1 MKSLMRLLLLVLVGY
16 LAYPYVVGYINKHHV
31 VSAPARDASSST
43 PAKAD
48 GVEVSDGAAVTS
60 TTLPGSPPNLSSL
73 IVYTMPLTNVKVRE
87 IHKHYV
93 ILLCDQGLMQVYYE
107 QLPASF
113 SEYYA
118 PQAVADPPPHAPRP
132 VMHKSAAES
141 NPYRT
146 AIEEAAAHSR
156 YLQQVAGLEQRI
168 KGDQI
173 VIDSWYQP
181 LFNNPGHVSDMQ
193 YESAKADLGLAS
205 IQLSELRAGVW

>member
-1 MKSLMRLLLLVLVGY
+1 MKSLMRLFLLVLIGY
-16 LAYPYVVGYINKHHV
+16 LVYPYVVGYINKHHAA
-31 VSAPARDASSST
+31 SAPIKDS
-43 PAKAD
+43 PPVKAD
-48 GVEVSDGAAVTS
+48 GVEISDGAAVTS
-60 TTLPGSPPNLSSL
+60 TIPPGSPPNLSSL

-118 PQAVADPPPHAPRP
+118 PQAVADAPPPAPRP
-132 VMHKSAAES
+132 IAHKSAAAG

-168 KGDQI
+168 KGDQF
-173 VIDSWYQP
+173 VIDSWYLP
-181 LFNNPGHVSDMQ
+181 LFNNPSHPSVTQ
-193 YESAKADLGLAS
+193 YESAKADLGLAA
-205 IQLSELRAGVW
+205 IQLSELKACGEM